1 MVDKYESWMDGTCVK
16 LDEYDNIVAFVPGKS
31 FDFKEKRNTIKL

>member
-16 LDEYDNIVAFVPGKS
+16 LDEYDNIVAFVP
-31 FDFKEKRNTIKL
+31 ERVLILRKRGIL